1 MCVKFCENRTKP
13 VGVAIWN
20 WLQTSIYLAGHR
32 SPILVC
38 SSGAKKT
45 ITLTDCSTQTGSPQ
59 GDELWYKSTP
69 VRDSC
74 SLHDIWKLRV
84 TQYRKKTV
92 QKFNTNFLDMTRTS
106 EVTETQ
112 LATMF
117 TTGWAAQTT
126 AANIPWNFKWNI
138 YKQFGRHRMP
148 GNLYSS
154 TPFTQFCN
162 NFPEITELRNTQM

>member
-20 WLQTSIYLAGHR
+20 WLQTSIHLAGHR
-32 SPILVC
+32 SSILVC

-45 ITLTDCSTQTGSPQ
+45 ITLTDFSTQTGSPQ

-84 TQYRKKTV
+84 TQYRKKNCTKI
-92 QKFNTNFLDMTRTS
+92 QHKFPRYDQNVGSDGNTASDYVHHRLSRPNNCCQYTMKLQMKYIQAIWTS
-106 EVTETQ
+106 PD
-112 LATMF
+112 A
-117 TTGWAAQTT
+117 
-126 AANIPWNFKWNI
+126 
-138 YKQFGRHRMP
+138 R
-148 GNLYSS
+148 
-154 TPFTQFCN
+154 
-162 NFPEITELRNTQM
+162 